1 MGVFMTKK
9 KKDASKFELVGA
21 SDVSAEEVEKRT
33 QFARMRQ
40 LELSVLKDEIGLADR
55 AGDLCRIE
63 TALDEFDKFLID
75 FVRLLRQIPD
85 KVQLI
90 VPQMKPDQY
99 TELRTFID
107 TSLQMLSERRLHLT
121 IESTK
126 TEKALATATKE
137 ESQKKAAK
145 LKGKDHG

>member
-1 MGVFMTKK
+1 MTKK
-9 KKDASKFELVGA
+9 KREIEQFTLTGA
-21 SDVSAEEVEKRT
+21 NDVTPEEVEKRT
-33 QFARMRQ
+33 NFAKMRQ
-40 LELSVLKDEIGLADR
+40 LELSVLKEEIGLADR

-63 TALDEFDKFLID
+63 VALDEFDKFLID

-90 VPQMKPDQY
+90 VPQTQPEQY
-99 TELRTFID
+99 TELRKFID

-126 TEKALATATKE
+126 TEKAEATE
-137 ESQKKAAK
+137 AK
-145 LKGKDHG
+145 NDSIK